1 MQSMLDIHNHRTH
14 GRRCFRVP
22 DPIDVTRECAVS
34 NQGQGGVEGECTW
47 ARRDRPTREL
57 LVEYAFSAC
66 ETTAG
71 RVGTVTRVPY
81 AGGAIFCKHRL
92 RPGAYGRERR
102 KRDDHAHNTLTSRV
116 RTCSRVREA
125 QLTGRHS
132 GHRPTRAHHHDHLE
146 RGPPATTGLI
156 KATAGSAH
164 GPRTARARPCTSHIL
179 NHAKRAPRPKY
190 MMGRWYRFRA
200 DHAAWQNYR
209 AGASTLHLSHTHSL
223 SGTLTQICESL
234 KRYSDSRR

>member
-1 MQSMLDIHNHRTH
+1 MWQTAMYLPWRGSTLQSMLDIHNHRTH

-116 RTCSRVREA
+116 RTCSRVRDPADRTPQRA
-125 QLTGRHS
+125 QAH
-132 GHRPTRAHHHDHLE
+132 TRAPPRPPRTRTTSRHHRSDQSD
-146 RGPPATTGLI
+146 RGLRARP
-156 KATAGSAH
+156 AH
-164 GPRTARARPCTSHIL
+164 GPAQATS
-179 NHAKRAPRPKY
+179 
-190 MMGRWYRFRA
+190 
-200 DHAAWQNYR
+200 
-209 AGASTLHLSHTHSL
+209 
-223 SGTLTQICESL
+223 
-234 KRYSDSRR
+234 

>member
-1 MQSMLDIHNHRTH
+1 M
-14 GRRCFRVP
+14 
-22 DPIDVTRECAVS
+22 
-34 NQGQGGVEGECTW
+34 
-47 ARRDRPTREL
+47 
-57 LVEYAFSAC
+57 
-66 ETTAG
+66 TAG
-71 RVGTVTRVPY
+71 RVGIDVGTVPFRT
-81 AGGAIFCKHRL
+81 GGAIFCKHRL
-92 RPGAYGRERR
+92 TRGAYGRERR

-116 RTCSRVREA
+116 RTCSRERDPADRTPQRALRTE
-125 QLTGRHS
+125 
-132 GHRPTRAHHHDHLE
+132 PTRAHHHDHL
-146 RGPPATTGLI
+146 GTTISHCPLATGLI

-164 GPRTARARPCTSHIL
+164 GPRTALIDGPALSHIL
-179 NHAKRAPRPKY
+179 NHATSPTSKY